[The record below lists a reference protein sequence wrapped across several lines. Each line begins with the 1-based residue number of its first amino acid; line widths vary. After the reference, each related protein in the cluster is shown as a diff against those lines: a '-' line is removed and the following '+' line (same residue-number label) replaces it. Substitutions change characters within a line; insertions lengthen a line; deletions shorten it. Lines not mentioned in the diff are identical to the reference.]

1 MHCCGTLP
9 PAAPAPVCTVVDGH
23 VQAVPSCRRRRAERV
38 HAARRGLVLEQH
50 FSKLRGHGDG
60 AYVVRASRT
69 CMAACMRA
77 LQVWRVNGWC
87 PVHFHQYRLASS
99 YCDSSRIYS
108 QLATIAVAPISSMRG
123 AGSAIGVATGAEVA
137 ICDACASAWQS
148 DTDVAPVRAGLWLQ
162 REKSMARAEV
172 VSRTVCVWTSSFQ
185 PGIHLSDGRELGYFS
200 MMSSTETP
208 STQAPHSTYLEPA
221 L

>member
-1 MHCCGTLP
+1 MGRTSSAH
-9 PAAPAPVCTVVDGH
+9 H
-23 VQAVPSCRRRRAERV
+23 V
-38 HAARRGLVLEQH
+38 HAWLH
-50 FSKLRGHGDG
+50 
-60 AYVVRASRT
+60 
-69 CMAACMRA
+69 ACVPCRCG
-77 LQVWRVNGWC
+77 VNGRC
-87 PVHFHQYRLASS
+87 PVHFHQSPPS
-99 YCDSSRIYS
+99 NSSRIYS

-185 PGIHLSDGRELGYFS
+185 PSTDPP
-200 MMSSTETP
+200 STETP
-208 STQAPHSTYLEPA
+208 STEAQYVFGASFVTMWWQQCQCMCISYQNA
-221 L
+221 FG